1 MQTPQENHGNQPP
14 NSAPNPVFDLKKL
27 ASETATT
34 VLPLNYTEGAVA
46 PSPYFPHEIKGEEKA
61 GFDVRDFMRRVQR
74 RKWLIL
80 TIVTIATLMAAVNS
94 SRQKSIFV
102 ASATVEIG
110 NNKSQMMLKDGDF
123 FYLDDNQ
130 ELETASFLIKSY
142 PLLEIA
148 AARLGLDQNQKFLDV
163 TEERSIWDVVKN
175 KDAKKSDQATVEEPQ
190 PIMTVSSNFQKPP
203 KFSPEESER
212 LAPFVGILSG
222 GLSVDKVKMTRLI
235 RISYRHTNP
244 EIAAL
249 VANGIADTFRNY
261 NFSRKNQSTKDAST
275 SLTQATGDLQL
286 QMQKA
291 EQALADYTRVNG
303 IFSLE
308 GKVDLTTNKLAV
320 LHDQSLRAE
329 TDRVIKQSLYEDVRQ
344 GRIANLPEAFA
355 NQQTNELQKK
365 LNELTIAA
373 AQLNVKYGAENP
385 RVAEVRD
392 QMTALQKEI
401 VATRSQL
408 ADKLKTDYERALRD
422 ESSMKTALNQAKGE
436 AVQQNQT
443 AIQLNILKQNV
454 ETAKTL
460 YTDFL
465 QKTKQVDLE
474 KLQQTPDVSIA
485 EPARV
490 PGGPVGPSRTRP
502 VILAFL
508 LSLAAS
514 IGLIFLLDHLDNT
527 IKTVEDVSRY
537 VRLPALGVIPAI
549 GVNGHRLTLNVAR
562 HEKNALAS
570 TGILPP
576 KDAYKSAGS
585 VAEAYRMLRTSIL
598 LAAAGQPPKTVLI
611 TSSQPGEGKTTT
623 TINTSICLS
632 QLGATVLLIDADMRR
647 PRIHKILGI
656 DHRKGLS
663 NYLSS
668 DISLKTVVQ
677 ATKIPN
683 LYVMPSGI
691 VPPNSADLLSSEKF
705 RLMLQKLSQH
715 FDHILIDSPPI
726 GSVTD
731 PVIMSRL
738 VDGVMLIVHGG
749 KSSRDMVVH
758 SRTELANVGAKI
770 FGVVLNNVNLAR
782 DGYGAYYNRY
792 QYEYSRES
800 NQLS

>member
-1 MQTPQENHGNQPP
+1 MQTPQSNNGNHPANSTP
-14 NSAPNPVFDLKKL
+14 NSTFDLDKL
-27 ASETATT
+27 ASETETT
-34 VLPLNYTEGAVA
+34 VLPLNYTEGAIA
-46 PSPYFPHEIKGEEKA
+46 PSPYFPHEMKGEEEA

-80 TIVTIATLMAAVNS
+80 TIVTIATLMAAVSS
-94 SRQKSIFV
+94 SRQKSVFM
-102 ASATVEIG
+102 ASTTVEIG
-110 NNKSQMMLKDGDF
+110 NNQNQTFVKDGDF
-123 FYLDDNQ
+123 FYRDDNQ
-130 ELETASFLIKSY
+130 EMETAAFLIQSH
-142 PLLEIA
+142 PLLEEVVA
-148 AARLGLDQNQKFLDV
+148 NLGLDQNKKFLDV
-163 TEERSIWDVVKN
+163 TEETSFWNALKN
-175 KDAKKSDQATVEEPQ
+175 NKKLAEQSANESQEALPAITTVNIQ
-190 PIMTVSSNFQKPP
+190 QR
-203 KFSPEESER
+203 SPEESAR
-212 LAPFVGILSG
+212 LAPFADILKG
-222 GLSVDKVKMTRLI
+222 GLSVEKVKMTRLI
-235 RISYRHTNP
+235 RVSYKHTNP
-244 EIAAL
+244 EITAL
-249 VANGIADTFRNY
+249 VANTVAQVFREKSYANKALT
-261 NFSRKNQSTKDAST
+261 NKDSSK
-275 SLTQATGDLQL
+275 SLNDATRQL
-286 QMQKA
+286 EAQMQKA
-291 EQALADYTRVNG
+291 DQDLADYTRTNG

-308 GKVDLTTNKLAV
+308 GKEDLTANKLIA
-320 LHDQSLRAE
+320 LHEQTMRAE
-329 TDRVIKQSLYEDVRQ
+329 TDRIIKQSLYEDARQ
-344 GRIANLPEAFA
+344 GKVAQLPEALG
-355 NQQTNELQKK
+355 NQQTNDLQKRLSE
-365 LNELTIAA
+365 LNIAA
-373 AQLNVKYGAENP
+373 AQLNVKYGPDNP
-385 RVAEVRD
+385 KVAEVRD
-392 QMTALQKEI
+392 QMVVMQKDI
-401 VATRSQL
+401 VSTRGQL
-408 ADKLKTDYERALRD
+408 VDKLKTDYERAIRD
-422 ESSMKTALNQAKGE
+422 EASMKEVLGRAKGE

-443 AIQLNILKQNV
+443 SIEFNILKQKA

-465 QKTKQVDLE
+465 QKTSQVDLE
-474 KLQQTPDVSIA
+474 TARISKDISIA

-490 PGGPVGPSRTRP
+490 PGGPIGPSRTRP

-514 IGLIFLLDHLDNT
+514 IGLVFLLDHLDNT

-549 GVNGHRLTLNVAR
+549 GVNGHRLTLNVAKQ
-562 HEKNALAS
+562 EKNALAS
-570 TGILPP
+570 AGILSP

-598 LAAAGQPPKTVLI
+598 LAAAGQPPKTVLV

-632 QLGATVLLIDADMRR
+632 QMGATVLLIDADMRR

-677 ATKIPN
+677 ATKVPN

-705 RLMLQKLSQH
+705 RAMLQKLSQH

-731 PVIMSRL
+731 PIIMSRL

-749 KSSRDMVVH
+749 KSSREMVIH
-758 SRTELANVGAKI
+758 SRQELASVGAKI

-782 DGYGAYYNRY
+782 DGYGTYYKRY
-792 QYEYSRES
+792 QYEYSRETG
-800 NQLS
+800 QLS